1 MISTKRETSG
11 VGPASPLSDKRSI
24 MERFTYEQKVSMMRI
39 LLDLVLADGRID
51 ERETVFFDKIA
62 GLLNLDENA
71 KKDVDAKNSLL
82 ALTEISEYSQDQKEE
97 LSKLMGQMIVVDE
110 DINYNEIRIYNV
122 VNDFCKIN
130 IGFDMEDYP
139 DYSRSGGFL
148 PE

>member
-1 MISTKRETSG
+1 
-11 VGPASPLSDKRSI
+11 

-139 DYSRSGGFL
+139 DYSRSGEFL